1 MGVYSKILKQAYE
14 ITRQYSF
21 LWIFGL
27 FLSLVDVAAYSLV
40 SIKGNQIKGYPN
52 GYMSIGIIL
61 ILIIFVLLS
70 YRIKTALII
79 AIKAITDKQQISSS
93 KSFRSAK
100 FFYGR
105 VFNISLLMEVSNLI
119 LILLVYVPVAYIS
132 SHGQM
137 VTAKL
142 LGITGAVI
150 LLPVAVTI
158 ILIKII
164 APLFVVIYDQ
174 KINEAVNKSAGLITQ
189 SWQPVLYI
197 GFIAFL
203 LQMAT
208 LFLTLFVL
216 KLASGTPLVSYI
228 LGTIVYVILESLVAV
243 FCQTAWVLLFLDLIK
258 PQKFETEQPVVAPEI
273 AG

>member
-40 SIKGNQIKGYPN
+40 SIKGNQIKGYQN

-142 LGITGAVI
+142 LGIKGAVI
-150 LLPVAVTI
+150 LLPLPLTFLLFKI
-158 ILIKII
+158 IQPFFFFFFYIKINKQ
-164 APLFVVIYDQ
+164 D
-174 KINEAVNKSAGLITQ
+174 NKSPGLITQ
-189 SWQPVLYI
+189 
-197 GFIAFL
+197 
-203 LQMAT
+203 
-208 LFLTLFVL
+208 
-216 KLASGTPLVSYI
+216 
-228 LGTIVYVILESLVAV
+228 
-243 FCQTAWVLLFLDLIK
+243 
-258 PQKFETEQPVVAPEI
+258 
-273 AG
+273 